1 MYTTQQKRSVVAPL
15 RLTNQRRKHHI
26 LRTIIG
32 PSLNRN
38 NTAISLGA
46 ADSTVE

>member
-1 MYTTQQKRSVVAPL
+1 MYTTQQKRSVVATL
-15 RLTNQRRKHHI
+15 RLTNQRGEHCI

-38 NTAISLGA
+38 NTATSL
-46 ADSTVE
+46 